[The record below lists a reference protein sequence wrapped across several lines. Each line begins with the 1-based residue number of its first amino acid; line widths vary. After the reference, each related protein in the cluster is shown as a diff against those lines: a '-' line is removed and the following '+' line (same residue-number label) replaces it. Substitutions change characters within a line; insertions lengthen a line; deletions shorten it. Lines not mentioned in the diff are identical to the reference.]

1 MALPDSFLQE
11 LVSRNNIED
20 VISSYV
26 RLKKQG
32 RGAAGLCPFHG
43 EKTPSFVVYTDTNS
57 FFCFGCSAGGDVI
70 TFIMRIENLSY
81 IDAVKF
87 LAARVGLEVPES
99 NRINDVVSKLRS
111 RVLEANRSAARY
123 FHRMLYSPIGATALE
138 YFHRRGYS
146 DSTIKKFGM
155 GYAPDGWT
163 GLTDTLRGEGFND
176 DEMTAAFLSGR
187 SRKNTERLFDIF
199 RNRVMIP
206 IIDTRGNVVAFGG
219 RVLDDSKPK
228 YINTSDTL
236 AYKKTNNLFALN
248 FAKASKA
255 GKLILCEGYMDVIAL
270 HQAGFDNAVA
280 SLGTAFTKEHARLI
294 SQYAEEV
301 VLVFDADEAG
311 RKGSQN
317 AIDIL
322 RVTGVRIQVISIPD
336 GKDPDDFIKTYG
348 PERFKLLME
357 QAPNDVEYRLLNLGL
372 HFMLDTPDGKRNYL
386 QKAAQQLAHLS
397 SPIER
402 DVYAGRLAA
411 QLDVN
416 KTAILSEVKYIA
428 ERNAKKQIKSP
439 LANELRRAG
448 QATGKANTDAEKHP
462 RAAQA
467 EELLIG
473 MMILDP
479 SLILRVAD
487 KLPPENMITKF
498 NSTLYACIVERRRQE
513 LSVELPMLMTDY
525 DTDGMAYVSRIV
537 QNARI
542 LVPTVEQAEEY
553 ISVILDERQKLSHGD
568 INSMSDDEVRDMM
581 AAMKREKS

>member
-32 RGAAGLCPFHG
+32 RGAVGLCPFHG
-43 EKTPSFVVYTDTNS
+43 EKTPSFVVYTDTQS

-99 NRINDVVSKLRS
+99 NRVNDAVSKLRS
-111 RVLEANRSAARY
+111 RVLEANRAAARY
-123 FHRMLYSPIGATALE
+123 FYQMLYSPAGATALE
-138 YFHRRGYS
+138 YFHRRGYT
-146 DSTIKKFGM
+146 DNTIKKFGM

-163 GLTDTLRGEGFND
+163 GLTDALRSKGFSD
-176 DEMTAAFLSGR
+176 DELTAAFLSGR
-187 SRKNTERLFDIF
+187 SRKNSERLFDIF
-199 RNRVMIP
+199 RNRVMVP

-236 AYKKTNNLFALN
+236 AFKKTNNLFALN

-322 RVTGVRIQVISIPD
+322 RVTGVRIQVISIPE
-336 GKDPDDFIKTYG
+336 GKDPDEFIKTYG

-386 QKAAQQLAHLS
+386 QKAAQQLAYLS

-411 QLDVN
+411 QLDVS
-416 KTAILSEVKYIA
+416 KAAILSEVKYIA
-428 ERNAKKQIKSP
+428 DRNAKKQMKSP
-439 LANELRRAG
+439 LANELRRTE
-448 QATGKANTDAEKHP
+448 QATGKANADAEKHP

-473 MMILDP
+473 MIILDP
-479 SLILRVAD
+479 SLILPVAE
-487 KLPPENMITKF
+487 KLPPEDMITKF

-513 LSVELPMLMTDY
+513 LSVELPMLTAGY
-525 DTDGMAYVSRIV
+525 DTDGMAYVSRMV
-537 QNARI
+537 QNVRKLI
-542 LVPTVEQAEEY
+542 PTIEQADEY
-553 ISVILDERQKLSHGD
+553 ISVILDERQKLNHGD
-568 INSMSDDEVRDMM
+568 ISQMSAYEYRDML
-581 AAMKREKS
+581 AARKPEKS